1 MKTIFT
7 LFTVLSVFTGYSQN
21 GPGGVGDRTGASTLD
36 MWFDANDLDGDGLI
50 EGLSE
55 SVLSGTAV
63 LNWNDKSG
71 NGIVA
76 GATPTRPVFAPNTH
90 NGYPRINFALNTWNC
105 FNAGLIP
112 RSNNETIFCVS
123 TVLDNGNRS
132 MYDAGLGN
140 QRRLNTHAALGFN
153 YYLISGFGG
162 TVSNNSVP
170 YTSLMISRAVFGTG
184 AGNSSLQLNQ
194 NTPVPTGNA
203 SNIINNSAMAIGN
216 AGGLQTGLTNL
227 YGNISEIIIY
237 SGTVNSAQSII
248 IHNYLSAK
256 YNIPLLSG
264 DLYVQD
270 NAGNG
275 NFDHDVAGIGRVD
288 AANIHSDA
296 QGTGIVRILNPSNL
310 DDNEFLIWGHDVGIE
325 QATVSTENPPGVQA
339 RFERLWRVNE
349 VNAAG
354 TAVDVGSVNVRFN
367 LSAFS
372 MVTASDLRL
381 IVDTDNDGVFS
392 DETAIGGATALAGNV
407 YQFAGVTAL
416 SNGTRFTLGT
426 ANILTSPLP
435 VELTNFEVRTVENR
449 NVRADWRTETELNND
464 YFTLEKSENGSNWE
478 IVQEISGAGTSSS
491 PLFYTLVDN
500 EPFRGISYYRL
511 KQTDLNGQY
520 TYSDIRSVL
529 LDFET
534 PGIYPNPASD
544 IISVVSDE
552 SDLRNFRL
560 YDELGRDVTTSVIL
574 LNESSKNLLIDI
586 SKLTNGSYMLK
597 IGDVSMRLQ
606 KI

>member
-7 LFTVLSVFTGYSQN
+7 LFMVLSVFTGYSQN

-36 MWFDANDLDGDGLI
+36 MWFDANDTDGDGLV

-105 FNAGLIP
+105 FNTGLIP

-132 MYDAGLGN
+132 IYDAGLGN

-153 YYLISGFGG
+153 YYLISGLGG
-162 TVSNNSVP
+162 TVSNNSVA
-170 YTSLMISRAVFGTG
+170 YTSLLISKAVFGTG

-288 AANIHSDA
+288 AANMHADA

-310 DDNEFLIWGHDVGIE
+310 DDNEFLIWGHDIGIE
-325 QATVSTENPPGVQA
+325 QAAVSTENPPGVQA
-339 RFERLWRVNE
+339 RFERIWRVNE

-354 TAVDVGSVNVRFN
+354 TAVDVGAVAVRFD

-372 MVTASDLRL
+372 LVTASDLRL
-381 IVDTDNDGVFS
+381 IVDTDNDGIFS

-407 YQFAGVTAL
+407 FQFAGVTAL
-416 SNGTRFTLGT
+416 SNGTSFTLGT
-426 ANILTSPLP
+426 ANVLTSPLP
-435 VELTNFEVRTVENR
+435 VELTTFEVRTIDNR
-449 NVRADWRTETELNND
+449 SVRADWQTETELNND
-464 YFTLEKSENGSNWE
+464 YFTLEKSETGSDWQ
-478 IVQEISGAGTSSS
+478 IVQEIPGAGTSSV
-491 PLFYTLVDN
+491 PLFYSIVDN
-500 EPFRGISYYRL
+500 KPFRGISYYRL
-511 KQTDLNGQY
+511 KQTDFDGQN

-529 LDFET
+529 LDFEE
-534 PGIYPNPASD
+534 PGIFPNPSSD
-544 IISVVSDE
+544 IISVVSDHP
-552 SDLRNFRL
+552 DLRTFRL
-560 YDELGRDVTTSVIL
+560 YDELGRDVTASVIL
-574 LNESSKNLLIDI
+574 LNESSSHLLIDI
-586 SKLTNGSYMLK
+586 SKLTTGYYLFR